1 MSADRHAGATA
12 REARSPE
19 PRIEPLDHRELA
31 VAICIHAVLKLAYAQ
46 EAALLQLRHFA
57 PLDRTVEDIRSSQE
71 FFLGAL
77 HGQELLGVLSIG
89 PDDEPG
95 QISIASLV
103 VHPVH
108 QRQGIAR
115 ALMLEALRRGEGMVF
130 SVSTGA
136 QNAPAL
142 ALYRGLG
149 FVDYRWGTMGAEQLA
164 LVKLRRPPTNEDS
177 R

>member
-1 MSADRHAGATA
+1 M
-12 REARSPE
+12 
-19 PRIEPLDHRELA
+19 PRIEPLDHREPALA
-31 VAICIHAVLKLAYAQ
+31 SRIHAVLMLAYAQ
-46 EAALLQLRHFA
+46 EAKLLQVRHFA
-57 PLDRTVEDIRSSQE
+57 PLDRTVEDIRSSRE

-77 HGQELLGVLSIG
+77 RDQELLGVVGIG

-95 QISIASLV
+95 QICIASLV
-103 VHPVH
+103 VHPAH

-142 ALYRGLG
+142 ALYRELG
-149 FVDYRWGTMGAEQLA
+149 FVDYRWGTIGAEQLA
-164 LVKLRRPPTNEDS
+164 LVKLRRPPTNKDC
-177 R
+177 